1 MANLESPIID
11 PCPEGKT
18 GTFTFCG
25 DKRFLPY
32 LADNKLIF
40 NLNNNHILNYGI
52 SGLAQTKS
60 YLADIPS
67 FYDNFLIQNLNDITI
82 GFLGFDF
89 ITYPKLDPPDII
101 TLVKKYSPTVDWL
114 IVSLHWG
121 NEYLPNPEKWRQVLA
136 RQLIDAGADIIHG
149 HHPHV
154 WQNYEIYKDKPI
166 FYSFGNFIFDQS
178 WSAATSHS
186 QIAALTLT
194 KSKIVDLKLFPIEI
208 NFNSQP
214 RLIQ

>member
-1 MANLESPIID
+1 MIQRASSLGHEAALTPVAGAAPPKYFGQDADAILINSFQALPLDAALASGRRCAVRLID
-11 PCPEGKT
+11 
-18 GTFTFCG
+18 
-25 DKRFLPY
+25 
-32 LADNKLIF
+32 
-40 NLNNNHILNYGI
+40 
-52 SGLAQTKS
+52 
-60 YLADIPS
+60 S
-67 FYDNFLIQNLNDITI
+67 F
-82 GFLGFDF
+82 
-89 ITYPKLDPPDII
+89 
-101 TLVKKYSPTVDWL
+101 
-114 IVSLHWG
+114 
-121 NEYLPNPEKWRQVLA
+121 A
-136 RQLIDAGADIIHG
+136 DAGADIIHG

>member
-1 MANLESPIID
+1 M
-11 PCPEGKT
+11 
-18 GTFTFCG
+18 
-25 DKRFLPY
+25 FL
-32 LADNKLIF
+32 
-40 NLNNNHILNYGI
+40 G
-52 SGLAQTKS
+52 
-60 YLADIPS
+60 
-67 FYDNFLIQNLNDITI
+67 NFLIQNINDITI